1 MTLASNMVSTS
12 NIFTAS
18 FVEQVLAL
26 LKPEHCKILRT
37 IKLPPASDDSARLGC
52 FLDLLFARALSE
64 FIRNKTPSDIARV
77 VHGCC
82 DVIAAWSKN
91 PASIGSLILQSETSC
106 SMFLAL
112 SDHPFIISTI
122 AERLHEAEIQLECF
136 QHPIL
141 TIDTTS
147 VALSY
152 LEIHPRCADD
162 IAVAQ
167 PKVLEALD
175 ALKQV
180 VADHQEMISLV
191 RAIKRSTGTP
201 WSTEYGEIS
210 GHEGSAFLDWLT
222 SGTFFF
228 VAASTW
234 MGSNTSIQKLG
245 IWKIPGSYRDALETE
260 VKEDIASAE
269 IPQPEISIHKLR
281 LSSLVH
287 RRASLLHI
295 MIKHQDGSGHASSI
309 VGYLTSKAWTSEAA
323 DIPLLREK
331 LLHVLA
337 LEKTPPNSHDYKYV
351 NEVIDNMPTDEA
363 FALPVADMRSIAQ
376 LALGVFSQ
384 EDSRSATFIDPRHRR
399 ALTLIVVPPSRYS
412 AEIGAD
418 LQQRIETHLGAPPH
432 SSEIHLDS
440 SKKRQLRLYI
450 STPLPRSLNR
460 AVNLESLGKTLQE
473 ATISW
478 FDSFMQRV
486 EIETRQPFEAAVE
499 FPENYQVATSVAEAV
514 EDFRLATALTP
525 QRTLGV
531 SMFSGGDPEETKTL
545 TFLSRGAGISI
556 SRAVPILENI
566 QIEVLDANSYTMTLE
581 GQEIH
586 ALKCQIR
593 AYDREL
599 FEPRRFNQAVS
610 PGLEQILAGT
620 ALDDPLNV
628 LLRRIPVTIE
638 QISLLRGYCAF
649 LWQVQKIA
657 TKRTMWKSLAFA
669 PEVARH
675 ILNLFDVTFNPKL
688 QLSPDHRLTRRASL
702 EGEIQQALR
711 SVSDIT
717 HDRILRA
724 LVGLVRN
731 SIRSN
736 FYANPRALAIKIAS
750 QKVEFMPHPRP
761 LFEIFVFSPRIEGT
775 HLRSAKV
782 SRGGI
787 RWSERID
794 DYRSEVLGLMKTQRV
809 KNVIIVPSGA
819 KGGFIVKNLPSSPE
833 AIPAA
838 VETGYREY
846 ITALLS
852 IADNKVGE
860 TVVSPRDCV
869 VLDEPD
875 PYFVVAA
882 DKGTATFSDVANSI
896 AQKDFNYWLGDA
908 FASGGSAGYDHKK
921 FGITAKGGWE
931 CVIRHCRDLGID
943 MSKPFSAVG
952 IGDLSGD
959 VFGNAMILSEQ
970 LSLIAAFN
978 HKHIFIDPTPDN
990 HKAFA
995 ERSRLFKLP
1004 RSQWSDYDPTLI
1016 SHGGGVFGRFN
1027 KEITLTP
1034 EIRRVLGVADDSPST
1049 VDGETLIS
1057 LILKAPV
1064 DLLWNGGIGTYVKA
1078 RTESHADVNDGANDN
1093 VRISA
1098 DELRARIVGEGGNL
1112 GFTQKARVEFSIR
1125 GGRINTDA
1133 IDNSG
1138 GVDLSDHE
1146 VNLKLLFSPLVAS
1159 RSITLEI
1166 RNSELQSIAGD
1177 VVDSVLRHNRDQS
1190 LMLSIAALR
1199 SPALVDQYRNLIREM
1214 HRLGFLDRN
1223 RDNLPDEQDLD
1234 LRLANRAG
1242 LTRPELAIC
1251 SAAVKMWLKEG
1262 LRSSALCDDSNL
1274 ERFVLGYFPARIQD
1288 RYRPQVLSHPL
1299 RREIIANEIVGD
1311 LMPVIGIPFLFNLVS
1326 STNATVPIAMKCLLA
1341 ADSILGANTLRDHLR
1356 RADTAGNWSNFS
1368 SLWLDLGV
1376 ALRRATAWLVQT
1388 HGASLSLE
1396 DMVRLYREKF
1406 SILADHAEL
1415 VFSGTELS
1423 RFRDRISSYQG
1434 RGVSIEEATALSLYR
1449 RIILVLEVLWSA
1461 REFGQD
1467 VKEVAQAVSATL
1479 DALKVNTLFRFESS
1493 LESSNKWEQELIAGA
1508 YQEIRRSISCA
1519 AGRLLKKGLT
1529 SAQQIH
1535 AALAAIPLRDS
1546 IYATMVEVEDGVKL
1560 KRPFQISVLPVVARQ
1575 LRLLSEAL

>member
-1 MTLASNMVSTS
+1 MTLASTMISTS

-18 FVEQVLAL
+18 FVGEVLAS
-26 LKPEHCKILRT
+26 LKPEHCRILRT
-37 IKLPPASDDSARLGC
+37 VKLPPASDDTARLGY
-52 FLDLLFARALSE
+52 FLDLLFARALSD
-64 FIRNKTPSDIARV
+64 FIRSKTPADVARAV
-77 VHGCC
+77 QGCC
-82 DVIAAWSKN
+82 DVIAMWSRN
-91 PASIGSLILQSETSC
+91 PAKVATILRRSDTSC

-112 SDHPFIISTI
+112 NDHPFIVSTI
-122 AERLHEAEIQLECF
+122 AERLHEADIQLECF

-141 TIDTTS
+141 KVDATS

-162 IAVAQ
+162 SSTAE

-180 VADHQEMISLV
+180 VTDHHEMLSLV
-191 RAIKRSTGTP
+191 RSMGHTSDTP
-201 WSTEYGEIS
+201 WSTEYGKLS
-210 GHEGSAFLDWLT
+210 SKEGSAFIEWLT

-228 VAASTW
+228 VAASLWKEPHEATR
-234 MGSNTSIQKLG
+234 GLG
-245 IWKIPGSYRDALETE
+245 MWKIPGSYRDALEIE
-260 VKEDIASAE
+260 VKEDISLSQTS
-269 IPQPEISIHKLR
+269 QPDISIHKLR

-295 MIKHQDGSGHASSI
+295 VIRHQDNSGRACSL

-363 FALPVADMRSIAQ
+363 LALPLADIRSMAQ

-384 EDSRSATFIDPRHRR
+384 EDSRSATFIDPQKRR
-399 ALTLIVVPPSRYS
+399 ALTLIVVPPNRYS
-412 AEIGAD
+412 AEIGAN
-418 LQQRIETHLGAPPH
+418 LQQLIETHLGAPAR
-432 SSEIHLDS
+432 SSDMHLDS

-460 AVNLESLGKTLQE
+460 AVDLESLGKALQE
-473 ATISW
+473 ATVSW
-478 FDSFMQRV
+478 FDSFIHR
-486 EIETRQPFEAAVE
+486 IEADHRGVFENAVE
-499 FPENYQVATSVAEAV
+499 FPGTYQAATSVEEAV
-514 EDFRLATALTP
+514 EDFHLATSLTA
-525 QRTLGV
+525 RRGLAV
-531 SMFSGGDPEETKTL
+531 SMFSGNAPESTRTL
-545 TFLSRGAGISI
+545 TFLSRGTGVSI
-556 SRAVPILENI
+556 SRAVPILENL
-566 QIEVLDANSYTMTLE
+566 QIEVLDANSYTIKLD
-581 GQEIH
+581 GQDIH

-593 AYDREL
+593 AYDGEL
-599 FEPRRFNQAVS
+599 FDPQLFNKAVS
-610 PGLEQILAGT
+610 PGLEQILSGI
-620 ALDDPLNV
+620 ALDDPLNL
-628 LLRRIPVTIE
+628 LLRKIPVTIE

-649 LWQVQKIA
+649 LWQVHKIA

-669 PEVARH
+669 PEVARY
-675 ILNLFDVTFNPKL
+675 ILALFDLTFNPKL
-688 QLSPDHRLTRRASL
+688 NFSDEQRRSQRAVV
-702 EGEIQQALR
+702 EGDIQQALR

-724 LVGLVRN
+724 LVGLVR
-731 SIRSN
+731 SSVRTN
-736 FYANPRALAIKIAS
+736 FYSHPSTLAIKVAS

-819 KGGFIVKNLPSSPE
+819 KGGFIVKNLPTRPE
-833 AIPAA
+833 AIPEA
-838 VETGYREY
+838 VEAAYREY

-852 IADNKVGE
+852 VADNKVGE
-860 TVVSPRDCV
+860 TVVPPRECV
-869 VLDEPD
+869 VLDEAD

-896 AQKDFNYWLGDA
+896 ALTQYNFWLGDA

-943 MSKPFSAVG
+943 MSRPFSAVG

-959 VFGNAMILSEQ
+959 VFGNAMILSDQ

-978 HKHIFIDPTPDN
+978 HKHIFIDPTPN
-990 HKAFA
+990 NQRAFA
-995 ERSRLFKLP
+995 ERTRLFKLP
-1004 RSQWSDYDPTLI
+1004 RSQWSDYDSTLI
-1016 SHGGGVFGRFN
+1016 SKGGGIFGRFD
-1027 KEITLTP
+1027 KEILLTP
-1034 EIRRVLGVADDSPST
+1034 ETRLALGVAEDFPPT

-1078 RTESHADVNDGANDN
+1078 RGESNADVNDGANDN
-1093 VRISA
+1093 VRVSA
-1098 DELRARIVGEGGNL
+1098 DELRVKIVGEGGNL
-1112 GFTQKARVEFSIR
+1112 GFTQRARIEFSVR

-1146 VNLKLLFSPLVAS
+1146 VNLKLLFSPMVAS
-1159 RSITLEI
+1159 GSISLAT
-1166 RNSELQSIAGD
+1166 RNAELQAIAGE
-1177 VVDSVLRHNRDQS
+1177 VVESVLRHNRDQS
-1190 LMLSIAALR
+1190 LMLSIAAIR
-1199 SPALVDQYRNLIREM
+1199 SATLIDQYRNLIREM
-1214 HRLGFLDRN
+1214 HRIGFLDRN
-1223 RDNLPDEQDLD
+1223 RDNLPDEQELD
-1234 LRLANRAG
+1234 LRLTHKMG
-1242 LTRPELAIC
+1242 LTRPELATC

-1262 LRSSALCDDSNL
+1262 LRNSALCEDPNL
-1274 ERFVLGYFPARIQD
+1274 EKFVLEYFPARIQEK
-1288 RYRPQVLSHPL
+1288 YRQQILSHPL

-1311 LMPVIGIPFLFNLVS
+1311 LMPAIGIPFLFNLVS
-1326 STNATVPIAMKCLLA
+1326 STNATIPIAMKCLLA
-1341 ADSILGANTLRDHLR
+1341 ADSILGANTLREQLR
-1356 RADTAGNWSNFS
+1356 RADNAGNWDNFS
-1368 SLWLDLGV
+1368 TLWLDLGV

-1396 DMVRLYREKF
+1396 EMVRLYKEKF
-1406 SILADHAEL
+1406 SILASHAEL
-1415 VFSGTELS
+1415 VFSGGELA
-1423 RFRDRISSYQG
+1423 RFRDRISVYQS
-1434 RGVSIEEATALSLYR
+1434 RGISHEEATALSLYR

-1461 REFGQD
+1461 REFGHD
-1467 VKEVAQAVSATL
+1467 VKAVAQAVSVTL
-1479 DALKVNTLFRFESS
+1479 DALRVNTIFQFESS

-1519 AGRLLKKGLT
+1519 AGRLLKQGLV
-1529 SAQQIH
+1529 SPQQIQS
-1535 AALAAIPLRDS
+1535 ALSAVPLRDS
-1546 IYATMVEVEDGVKL
+1546 IYATMVEVEDSVKL